1 MKGLKGKVAIVTG
14 GGRGIGK
21 ATCKTLVEYGVNV
34 AIAEI
39 NDETGQ
45 QVESDLRAQGGDVC
59 FIKTDIAQE
68 ESIAAMVARTV
79 EQFGRVDILINNAV
93 LFVPQGIEATAAEWE
108 TALRVNVI
116 GYALC
121 IKHCVAKMKAVG
133 KGAIVNVSSNLA
145 FVAQPDCLLYS
156 TAKSALTCMTKS
168 MAMELAP
175 FHIRVNAV
183 CPGTTWTELCE
194 KYYWETMGLTRE
206 TADQHPQIGGAQLLK
221 RVAEPIEIAE
231 AIAFLASD
239 SASFI
244 TAENLMVDGGYTAL

>member
-1 MKGLKGKVAIVTG
+1 MKGLEGKVAIVTG

-21 ATCKTLVEYGVNV
+21 ATCEAFVRHGVKV

-39 NDETGQ
+39 NAETGQ
-45 QVESDLRAQGGDVC
+45 QVEAELREQGGDVY
-59 FIKTDIAQE
+59 FVETDIAQE
-68 ESIAAMVARTV
+68 NSIADMVARV
-79 EQFGRVDILINNAV
+79 SQRFGRIDILVNNAV
-93 LFVPQGIEATAAEWE
+93 MFVPQGINATAEEWE
-108 TALRVNVI
+108 TALRINVI

-121 IKHCVAKMKAVG
+121 IKHCVVEMKTIG

-175 FHIRVNAV
+175 LNIRINSV

-206 TADQHPQIGGAQLLK
+206 EADRHPQIGGAQLLK
-221 RVAEPIEIAE
+221 RVAEPDEIAE
-231 AIAFLASD
+231 AILFLASD

-244 TAENLMVDGGYTAL
+244 TAENLMVDGGYTAV